1 MKLKYTFR
9 KKKSQNPRGALP
21 PLVKEWLRPYLSSF
35 SKKKKLSIVE
45 DICTKLN
52 NILRVK
58 ERYTYFYHEAPFCVN
73 KINYKCIFRGVNV

>member
-9 KKKSQNPRGALP
+9 KKKKFPKSRGALP

-35 SKKKKLSIVE
+35 SKNKNLTIVE

-52 NILRVK
+52 NILRV
-58 ERYTYFYHEAPFCVN
+58 
-73 KINYKCIFRGVNV
+73 